1 MPPAEIGEG
10 GISSRRDIRG
20 HDRNA
25 GSRPRRE
32 FGNWPE
38 GIFGSAE
45 CLYTYVEVDWLC
57 LQSIRSLWNGPQTPQ
72 HGKTRILTPGLYA

>member
-25 GSRPRRE
+25 GSRPPRE
-32 FGNWPE
+32 FGNWSE

-57 LQSIRSLWNGPQTPQ
+57 LQCIGSRFNRPQAP
-72 HGKTRILTPGLYA
+72 HVEENEAKTAGVYA